1 MKKWTGWKPIPRE
14 HPRAESSPSRVD
26 AGGLAAGP
34 QGNPTNRQLYPA
46 TPKKAFLQMP
56 PKRNYFRL
64 MGRNEGDA
72 SSVKTRISSSVTVQI
87 SWCKLNTLTL
97 VQTRIMASN
106 SFRATSINWP
116 RSCLSSSV
124 PFFRGCCS
132 QMLLGDCKNAKHTH
146 NQ

>member
-1 MKKWTGWKPIPRE
+1 MPEVWL
-14 HPRAESSPSRVD
+14 
-26 AGGLAAGP
+26 LAP
-34 QGNPTNRQLYPA
+34 QGNPTNRQFSLA
-46 TPKKAFLQMP
+46 TPKKAFLQIS

-106 SFRATSINWP
+106 SFRATSINWG
-116 RSCLSSSV
+116 SC
-124 PFFRGCCS
+124 
-132 QMLLGDCKNAKHTH
+132 H
-146 NQ
+146 